1 MGNLIPPLPLLLKK
15 GRRSPFSHLCLI
27 FIFNFMSGW
36 QEKEKKLAREGGS
49 PPFPIYVLFLCFLIF
64 QLATNFGV
72 LNGRRS
78 PLLPSVSYFTF
89 CFYVRVQFNL
99 FYNIRQGGGIHP
111 RAVSPVIIPAPPP
124 PPFILFF

>member
-1 MGNLIPPLPLLLKK
+1 MGNPSPPPTDKRPTIPLFPSMSYFYFLI
-15 GRRSPFSHLCLI
+15 LCQ
-27 FIFNFMSGW
+27 SA
-36 QEKEKKLAREGGS
+36 QEKNSPERRGN

-64 QLATNFGV
+64 QHATNFGV

-78 PLLPSVSYFTF
+78 PFSHLCLIFTF
-89 CFYVRVQFNL
+89 CFYVKVQFTYL
-99 FYNIRQGGGIHP
+99 SYNIRQGGGIHH